1 MNRIVLTRKQI
12 QQLAEI
18 ATRFDNVT
26 TFTVDSESTSGI
38 GQSISV
44 KFDLFEN
51 LDTAVD
57 ITDVESW

>member
-26 TFTVDSESTSGI
+26 TFTIDSESTSGI
-38 GQSISV
+38 GQSVSV

-57 ITDVESW
+57 ITDVENW